1 MLEKL
6 LISSLMNKHFHA
18 EIKHFFQTAVRDLI
32 LMESP
37 LGDFFYR
44 EEEIFTLDI
53 DKLSE

>member
-6 LISSLMNKHFHA
+6 LLPSVMNKHFHA

-37 LGDFFYR
+37 LGNFFVGKKEY
-44 EEEIFTLDI
+44 FDI
-53 DKLSE
+53 DK